1 MTMADTNDDGLPVVA
16 ASPFPRRKK
25 PSSSSHAGREPSLP
39 KNATDKSSEK
49 EDLCSIHRRALQ
61 SLHQAYSESSK
72 SEKLVQLRR
81 KRIRIA
87 SQLCEIR
94 QKRESGRTVGDELRE
109 RKRRADAFESRPYLH
124 VWKSRPSDANGAEL
138 LVQEALEEQDLAVR
152 MQQVRHFRKI
162 AAAYRLAGISMSPC
176 PDSENLA
183 LRFDIAVE
191 GVFVAC
197 YHCFFELVVCGTA
210 TNDNDTSHDNVRE
223 DRLHL
228 RLVQHTLPPS
238 VPLGSIL
245 QKTMGGVACVGP
257 LDNDRQWKS
266 KEFMDRLRKCA
277 NEIYQACYC
286 YSVRKQAVAFLKSL
300 VDDGKEASRRPC
312 MVQQL
317 ECTETLSKISFQ
329 LLSGISSLHVTLA
342 YKDPM
347 RVQPNV
353 SAKNLA
359 ESSTSLSRN
368 HRAYAVE
375 ISDDDAVV
383 NDDLV
388 DNAIVSFRRLP
399 VRKAIQEV
407 SDAMAEW

>member
-1 MTMADTNDDGLPVVA
+1 MTMANTNDDIVA
-16 ASPFPRRKK
+16 ASPFPRRKQ
-25 PSSSSHAGREPSLP
+25 PSSSSHVRRQSSRHKNDTDESL
-39 KNATDKSSEK
+39 EK

-61 SLHQAYSESSK
+61 SFHQAHSESSK
-72 SEKLVQLRR
+72 SEKLLQLRR

-109 RKRRADAFESRPYLH
+109 RKRRADAFESRPYLN
-124 VWKSRPSDANGAEL
+124 VWKSRQSDANGAEL

-162 AAAYRLAGISMSPC
+162 AAAYRLAGISMLPC

-197 YHCFFELVVCGTA
+197 YHCFFDLVVRGTA
-210 TNDNDTSHDNVRE
+210 TNDNDTSHGNVPE

-286 YSVRKQAVAFLKSL
+286 YSVRKQAVAFLKSM
-300 VDDGKEASRRPC
+300 VDDGKEEDRRGPC

-317 ECTETLSKISFQ
+317 ECTETLSKISFR
-329 LLSGISSLHVTLA
+329 LLSGISSLYVALA

-347 RVQPNV
+347 RAQPTNV

-368 HRAYAVE
+368 RAYAVE

-407 SDAMAEW
+407 SDSMAEW